1 MRTFNT
7 FGCLYVLALWIIRG
21 QENGWMV
28 DFCMEVAQKQ
38 IVTPAWKGPA
48 FLKGSQSVEY

>member
-1 MRTFNT
+1 M
-7 FGCLYVLALWIIRG
+7 FGCLYVLALRIRGIIRG

-28 DFCMEVAQKQ
+28 DFCMEVVQKQ

>member
-7 FGCLYVLALWIIRG
+7 FGCLYVLALWIIKG